1 MPSNTR
7 LECLISRKLM
17 FTSVSQSWV
26 SLSIGMAFQRFQCF
40 ARNPHADISKLW
52 KIVLQFVL
60 RRESMTVLG
69 KECFEEKRR
78 EDGEESEFHA
88 LGNRNGDSP
97 WSIKKLEDRP
107 RAFKCQNALSLLR
120 FFVRCCISFICAL
133 RQGYSRSASFLK
145 P

>member
-1 MPSNTR
+1 
-7 LECLISRKLM
+7 
-17 FTSVSQSWV
+17 
-26 SLSIGMAFQRFQCF
+26 MAFQRFQCF

-60 RRESMTVLG
+60 RREHDCVGQRMYRG
-69 KECFEEKRR
+69 KRR

-88 LGNRNGDSP
+88 LGNKNGDSP
-97 WSIKKLEDRP
+97 WSIKKLEDRT

-120 FFVRCCISFICAL
+120 FFVRCCISFICAP
-133 RQGYSRSASFLK
+133 RQGYSRRASFLK